1 MSTRR
6 LNPYAAA
13 CLLLAVLCSPNR
25 CLSQEGSFLDS
36 LRQRI
41 QSASENQSEADK
53 EKTRRNMQ
61 QLFSIVTEGARE
73 VYRALPDDSQKAIDQ
88 RRQAWMDA
96 IASGVDDL
104 SGDDIERW
112 LENSDNVILHS
123 LSRGGDAPQ
132 VNAQSRAD
140 VLPDQ
145 WWYGKHNP
153 TLARL
158 LTQPPE
164 TIVRREDL
172 PGPPI
177 WFVNG
182 ITTKRAEAIA
192 MADSIAEQL
201 GRRVHLLHNPT
212 FMEPPNTSGLE
223 AEGYGTDDL
232 SECLHDRLWP
242 ATIVNKLN
250 KLDAAG
256 LQQMFDQG
264 QTLQGNP
271 TTRQLAYALLTSR
284 EPISLI
290 THSQGCIIARNAMF
304 TMAMLGR
311 REQAEKQIAWIAA
324 GIPLSDK
331 ELSPLPLQTTILD
344 VGDDPIAKI
353 VGMRGGS
360 REYRGTDHSFSDHY
374 CQQIQ
379 AGQLW
384 CEHPPV
390 KPATTAEPAP
400 VATPPA
406 TKPAATSAPT
416 RVKL

>member
-1 MSTRR
+1 MSTR
-6 LNPYAAA
+6 
-13 CLLLAVLCSPNR
+13 CLTTCILLAILCNNR
-25 CLSQEGSFLDS
+25 PVVAQEGSFLDAI
-36 LRQRI
+36 RQRI
-41 QSASENQSEADK
+41 QSAADNQTEAEK
-53 EKTRRNMQ
+53 EQTRKKLES
-61 QLFSIVTEGARE
+61 LFSIVTEGARE
-73 VYRALPDDSQKAIDQ
+73 IYRTLPDDSQKAIDQ

-96 IASGVDDL
+96 MASGVDDL
-104 SGDDIERW
+104 TGDDIERW
-112 LENSDNVILHS
+112 LDNSDNVILRS
-123 LSRGGDAPQ
+123 LSRGGDAPS
-132 VNAQSRAD
+132 VNAQSRTD
-140 VLPDQ
+140 LLPEQ
-145 WWYGKHNP
+145 WWYGKQNR
-153 TLARL
+153 TLAQL

-164 TIVRREDL
+164 TIIRREDL

-192 MADSIAEQL
+192 MADEIAEQL

-212 FMEPPNTSGLE
+212 FMEPPNHSGLDV
-223 AEGYGTDDL
+223 EGYGTDDL

-242 ATIVNKLN
+242 ATVFNKLN
-250 KLDAAG
+250 RMDAEQ
-256 LQQMFDQG
+256 LQAMRDDG

-271 TTRQLAYALLTSR
+271 TTRQLAYVLLTAR

-290 THSQGCIIARNAMF
+290 THSQGCIIARNAMY

-311 REQAEKQIAWIAA
+311 REQAEQQIAWIAA
-324 GIPLSDK
+324 GIPLNDK

-374 CQQIQ
+374 CRQIQ
-379 AGQLW
+379 AEQLW
-384 CEHPPV
+384 HDALPATD
-390 KPATTAEPAP
+390 KPAVPPAP
-400 VATPPA
+400 ETSTE
-406 TKPAATSAPT
+406 TKPDAKSPK